1 MINSS
6 NQKQHFRWILSL
18 LNSIIVNKL
27 TRKLFNI
34 FLASLL
40 QQTLTSPHRNAEDSS
55 RSVNYA
61 GRSPY
66 CRKCRKYSSE
76 ISKLWSS
83 IVLADW
89 NRNEQRK
96 YVEKKNKKWIFS
108 FCIMTTGQWPDIETL
123 IINSTLVL
131 ELDWNWWWPTTIQC

>member
-55 RSVNYA
+55 RSVNYGWA
-61 GRSPY
+61 ESLLQEVQ
-66 CRKCRKYSSE
+66 E
-76 ISKLWSS
+76 IF
-83 IVLADW
+83 I
-89 NRNEQRK
+89 
-96 YVEKKNKKWIFS
+96 
-108 FCIMTTGQWPDIETL
+108 
-123 IINSTLVL
+123 
-131 ELDWNWWWPTTIQC
+131 